1 MLSGYHIYRAFLDEG
16 LTDFAAVTRHL
27 VDQGIEMG

>member
-16 LTDFAAVTRHL
+16 LTDFEAVTRYL
-27 VDQGIEMG
+27 VEQGVEMG